1 VRAIATSAPCLLYMK
16 SRRCNGSASGV
27 ADAYSFKHVRI
38 SRVRCRVARLS
49 RLPRASF
56 TDEDRRRAAGSGSRT
71 GAKRQRPG
79 AKRQPTRDRIFCFA
93 LNPISLCSAAMAR
106 WFNASLLF
114 VALAACQPKQP
125 LQPSFFTQKAEHPT
139 ATCKQTLACY
149 DACTP
154 LTEECMLLC
163 DQNSDG
169 RAVEKARAV
178 SYCGS
183 QHGCV
188 DQACSNE
195 RCAPELQACTASL
208 VAPAPAP
215 MQPQPYP
222 GQAGQAYRA
231 GPMQP
236 QPYPGQAGPPPPMQ
250 PQPYPG
256 QPTAMRPPYP
266 GPPGPPPPPPPGYRR

>member
-1 VRAIATSAPCLLYMK
+1 MT
-16 SRRCNGSASGV
+16 ASNTCAFRVLGV
-27 ADAYSFKHVRI
+27 ASHVVASPAGDVCRRGHAFST
-38 SRVRCRVARLS
+38 SRLVRCGY
-49 RLPRASF
+49 PRA
-56 TDEDRRRAAGSGSRT
+56 
-71 GAKRQRPG
+71 P
-79 AKRQPTRDRIFCFA
+79 
-93 LNPISLCSAAMAR
+93 MAR
-106 WFNASLLF
+106 TWLHASLLF

-125 LQPSFFTQKAEHPT
+125 LQPSFFTQKAEHRS
-139 ATCKQTLACY
+139 ASCKQTLACY

-163 DQNSDG
+163 DQKSDG

-188 DQACSNE
+188 DQTCSNE
-195 RCAPELQACTASL
+195 RCAPELEACTASL
-208 VAPAPAP
+208 VAPAPSP

-236 QPYPGQAGPPPPMQ
+236 QPYPGQ
-250 PQPYPG
+250 
-256 QPTAMRPPYP
+256 PTAMRPAYY
-266 GPPGPPPPPPPGYRR
+266 GPPGPPPPPPPPGYRYR